1 MTWREQDWDDA
12 YYALEDTVKAIRQAQ
27 RLMLDRRLSY
37 ENKVGQITLDLHKMR
52 RGLDECAAA
61 VEQTEAERRAFEL
74 VGA

>member
-12 YYALEDTVKAIRQAQ
+12 YYALEDAVKAIRQAQ

-37 ENKVGQITLDLHKMR
+37 ENKVDQITIDLHRMR
-52 RGLDECAAA
+52 RGLDGCAAA
-61 VEQTEAERRAFEL
+61 MEQTDAERRAFEL